1 MNILISWGFSLDE
14 DDEDSQSQTEEDSE
28 SEYDSDGLRAYT
40 VANNNDFVPV
50 EVKSKVKTKGGK
62 QVQAEVVEQGSTTT
76 TTASSEEGVLP
87 QNQPKEVIPQEDP
100 WSQAQQKA
108 FEAAIK
114 QFPKGATERWERIA
128 NKVPGKTKDQCIQRF
143 KTLAEMVKKK
153 KEAVVVES
161 WYDYFATT
169 EYLKKWNEYI
179 YFEVEFFL
187 LFRENKSKK

>member
-62 QVQAEVVEQGSTTT
+62 QVQAEVVEQGSTT

-153 KEAVVVES
+153 KEAVVVVES
-161 WYDYFATT
+161 WYDFATT
-169 EYLKKWNEYI
+169 EYLKMKWVYI
-179 YFEVEFFL
+179 FWSWIFFIVP
-187 LFRENKSKK
+187 RKQI

>member
-1 MNILISWGFSLDE
+1 MNIIISWGFSLDE

-62 QVQAEVVEQGSTTT
+62 QVQAEVVEQGST

-153 KEAVVVES
+153 KEATAVES
-161 WYDYFATT
+161 WWYFHA
-169 EYLKKWNEYI
+169 LLLNI
-179 YFEVEFFL
+179 NIFEVIFFI
-187 LFRENKSKK
+187 FPKKISMK

>member
-1 MNILISWGFSLDE
+1 MEEHYSDE
-14 DDEDSQSQTEEDSE
+14 DEEDEEETGTGSQTEEDSE

-62 QVQAEVVEQGSTTT
+62 YPEPVQEQAVEV
-76 TTASSEEGVLP
+76 EEGTAASEDALP
-87 QNQPKEVIPQEDP
+87 QQPKEVIPEDP

-108 FEAAIK
+108 FETAIK

-128 NKVPGKTKDQCIQRF
+128 NKVPGKTKEQCIQRF

-161 WYDYFATT
+161 
-169 EYLKKWNEYI
+169 
-179 YFEVEFFL
+179 
-187 LFRENKSKK
+187 

>member
-179 YFEVEFFL
+179 YFEVEFFYCS
-187 LFRENKSKK
+187 EKTNI

>member
-62 QVQAEVVEQGSTTT
+62 QVQAEVVEQGSTT

-153 KEAVVVES
+153 KEAVVES
-161 WYDYFATT
+161 WYDFATT
-169 EYLKKWNEYI
+169 EYLKMKWVYI
-179 YFEVEFFL
+179 FWSWIFL
-187 LFRENKSKK
+187 LFRENKYLRNKH